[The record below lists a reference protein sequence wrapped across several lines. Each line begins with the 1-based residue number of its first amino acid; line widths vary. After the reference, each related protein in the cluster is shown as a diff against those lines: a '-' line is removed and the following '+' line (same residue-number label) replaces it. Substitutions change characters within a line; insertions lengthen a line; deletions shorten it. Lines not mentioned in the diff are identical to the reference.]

1 MPVRYLT
8 VAETLELYVLT
19 MQRTGSEPQPV
30 RSMDGLSSAI
40 HRAQTAAHYAGADVV
55 AQAARLAVGISR
67 AQAML
72 DGNKRLG
79 YAAMATHLRLNG
91 MRFHGDSLEGARV
104 LESFADPRVSPDEA
118 DERFEDWLRKHS
130 IPVSADASTPA
141 T

>member
-1 MPVRYLT
+1 M
-8 VAETLELYVLT
+8 A
-19 MQRTGSEPQPV
+19 
-30 RSMDGLSSAI
+30 
-40 HRAQTAAHYAGADVV
+40 
-55 AQAARLAVGISR
+55 AQAARLAVGLSR

-91 MRFHGDSLEGARV
+91 MRFQGDSLEGARV

-118 DERFEDWLRKHS
+118 DERFEDWLRKHC

-141 T
+141 H